1 MTSPHID
8 LLKPEFVANPYPAYT
23 QMRAELPVHRITL
36 SDGRGVWLVTR
47 YDDARAVL
55 KDPRFIKDWRS
66 IMSPEQLARMPKVPE
81 SLQFLSQHMLTT
93 DPPNHTRLRALVQK
107 AFTPRMVEELRP
119 RVQEITDALLDA
131 VESRGEMDLIDDFAF
146 PLPITVIAELLGVPS
161 EDRDKFRHWS
171 NALLTGEPTPERMQ
185 RIAPDMEEFNAYL
198 AALFAERRARPAE
211 DLISALIQVEEAGDR
226 LSQIELFSMMFL
238 LLIAGHETTVN
249 LIGNGMLALLEHPDQ
264 LERLKQHPE
273 LLPPAI
279 EELLRYDG
287 PVANATRR
295 WAGEDVDVGGVLI
308 PRGEQVMVVLAS
320 ADRDDQRFAN
330 PDDLDIARA
339 DNRHIAFGHGIH
351 YCLGAPLARLEGQIA
366 IGTLLRRMPNLR
378 LKDAPETL
386 DWRASLVIRGL
397 ERLPVVF

>member
-1 MTSPHID
+1 MTSQHIN
-8 LLKPEFVANPYPAYT
+8 LLSPEFVANPYPTYT
-23 QMRAELPVHRITL
+23 QLRAESPVQRITM

-55 KDPRFIKDWRS
+55 KDPRFVKDWRS
-66 IMSPEQLARMPKVPE
+66 TMSPEQLAQVPNVPDA
-81 SLQFLSQHMLTT
+81 LQFLSQHMLTS

-107 AFTPRMVEELRP
+107 AFTPRLVEQLRP

-131 VESRGEMDLIDDFAF
+131 VEARGEMDLIDDFAF
-146 PLPITVIAELLGVPS
+146 PLPITVIAELLGVPP
-161 EDRDKFRHWS
+161 EDRNKFRHWS
-171 NALLTGEPTPERMQ
+171 DALLSGEPTPERMQ
-185 RIAPDMEEFNAYL
+185 RIIPDMVEFNAYL
-198 AALFAERRARPAE
+198 AALFAERRARPAD
-211 DLISALIQVEEAGDR
+211 DLISALVQVEEAGDQ
-226 LSQIELFSMMFL
+226 LTQIELFSMMFL

-273 LLPPAI
+273 LLPSAI
-279 EELLRYDG
+279 EEFLRYDG

-295 WAGEDVDVGGVLI
+295 WASEDVEVCGVLI

-320 ADRDDQRFAN
+320 ADRDEQRFPN
-330 PDDLDIARA
+330 PDDLDITRA
-339 DNRHIAFGHGIH
+339 DNRHMAFGHGIH

-386 DWRASLVIRGL
+386 AWRASLVIRGL